1 MLDSLTSLN
10 PQRSCRTPKSR
21 RKDKSAGQQSS
32 AHVGPASDNH
42 NQALQVVKM
51 NGYDFDPKK
60 DRHPGSTSVVKAR
73 KDGKVLAL
81 KVLGKRTIETKG
93 EVQIHCFLQ
102 SQQSERRHVIELVDV
117 ISCDFGDILVM
128 PWLSPLEVVLD
139 EHPELRPPLGIQFL
153 EAVRF
158 LHRHNVAHLDL
169 KPANTLVDLTGVSP
183 PSSPSSPYLS
193 LIDFG
198 LSMSVRDENTEV
210 VGYRGTPSWSAPEV
224 GTEYGSKA
232 RYKAILADRWSCGKV
247 LGYIAG
253 SQAGGG
259 VSIPQQWFDL
269 ASTRLRHRDPSKR
282 PSLDEVLWSQ
292 GDHAILKGKTKRTN
306 EVEVLLA
313 HSAPK
318 RACVER
324 QVTLAEGPN
333 DTRLVY
339 NNTEWYL
346 NWYVRF
352 SGVVCRISTSG
363 FTHMQDGPSN
373 TRQHCSRMTLV

>member
-1 MLDSLTSLN
+1 MLDSLTTLN
-10 PQRSCRTPKSR
+10 LQCSCRTPKSQ

-32 AHVGPASDNH
+32 AHVGLVSDNH
-42 NQALQVVKM
+42 NQAPQVVKM
-51 NGYDFDPKK
+51 NRYNFDPKK

-81 KVLGKRTIETKG
+81 KVLGKRTIKTKG
-93 EVQIHCFLQ
+93 EVQIHRFLQ
-102 SQQSERRHVIELVDV
+102 SQQSECQHVIKLVDI

-153 EAVRF
+153 EAIWF
-158 LHRHNVAHLDL
+158 LHRHSIAHLDL
-169 KPANTLVDLTGVSP
+169 KPANTLVDLMGVSP

-198 LSMSVRDENTEV
+198 LSMSVQDENTEV
-210 VGYRGTPSWSAPEV
+210 VGYCGTLSWSAPQV
-224 GTEYGSKA
+224 RTEYGSKA
-232 RYKAILADRWSCGKV
+232 RYKAILADRWSCRKV

-253 SQAGGG
+253 SQAGSGI
-259 VSIPQQWFDL
+259 SIPQQWFDL
-269 ASTRLRHRDPSKR
+269 ASTQLRHRDPSKR

-292 GDHAILKGKTKRTN
+292 GDHAILKGKTKHTN

-318 RACVER
+318 QACVEHP
-324 QVTLAEGPN
+324 VALAEGPN
-333 DTRLVY
+333 DTRLVC

-352 SGVVCRISTSG
+352 SSVKSLTAPDRSA
-363 FTHMQDGPSN
+363 
-373 TRQHCSRMTLV
+373 